1 MRNLDI
7 RRADWSPGR
16 TMDFR
21 LTAAQEEMQRKVRQF
36 AEQEIGPVVNEFD
49 SHSGFPERVV
59 LGMARLG
66 LLGLTV
72 PPEYGGTFTDTLSYV
87 LAVEEVSR
95 VCGGHGLILAAHNSL
110 GNAHIAMFG
119 SEEQKKKYLPPIA
132 RGESLSAWALT
143 EPGAGS
149 DAGGTMTT
157 AIAQGDSYILNGSK
171 LFIISGNVASTF
183 VIMASTDRAKGTRG
197 ISSFIMER
205 DTPGFRVGELE
216 DKLGVRASSTA
227 ELFFDNAPVP
237 KANLMGKEGEGFKQA
252 LQNLDGGRISISAF
266 SLGMAQGIL
275 DDCLRFLREPEGAR
289 LARSQ
294 AVQFQMARL
303 ATETEAARLLV
314 YRCAYMKDAK
324 IPYSKESAMAKLYA
338 SETASRNGMAC
349 VQLMGPAGLTRKYAV
364 ERLTRDAKLAEIGE
378 GTSEIQKLVISRQLG
393 LG

>member
-1 MRNLDI
+1 MR
-7 RRADWSPGR
+7 
-16 TMDFR
+16 
-21 LTAAQEEMQRKVRQF
+21 RKVREF
-36 AEQEIGPVVNEFD
+36 AVKEIGPVVNEFD
-49 SHSGFPERVV
+49 QHSGFPEKIVG
-59 LGMARLG
+59 GMARLG

-72 PPEYGGTFTDTLSYV
+72 PKEYGGTFTDTLSYV
-87 LAVEEVSR
+87 IAVEEVSR

-132 RGESLSAWALT
+132 SGDSLSAWGLT

-149 DAGGTMTT
+149 DAGGTQTT
-157 AIAQGDSYILNGSK
+157 AVLQGDRYILNGSK
-171 LFIISGNVASTF
+171 LFITSGDVASTF
-183 VIMASTDRAKGTRG
+183 VIMASTDKTRGTRG
-197 ISSFIMER
+197 ISAFIVER
-205 DTPGFRVGELE
+205 KTPGFRVGELE

-227 ELFFDNAPVP
+227 ELFFDNSPVP
-237 KANLMGKEGEGFKQA
+237 KENLLGKEGEGFKQA
-252 LQNLDGGRISISAF
+252 LKNLDGGRISIAAL

-275 DDCLRFLREPEGAR
+275 DDCMRFLREPEGAA

-294 AVQFQMARL
+294 AVQFQMASL

-314 YRCAYMKDAK
+314 YRCACMKDNR
-324 IPYSKESAMAKLYA
+324 IPYTKESAMAKFYA

-378 GTSEIQKLVISRQLG
+378 GTSEIQKLVISRALG
-393 LG
+393 LPKGKEE

>member
-1 MRNLDI
+1 
-7 RRADWSPGR
+7 
-16 TMDFR
+16 MDFSWNEEQR
-21 LTAAQEEMQRKVRQF
+21 LWRQTVRDFAQREIAPRVR
-36 AEQEIGPVVNEFD
+36 EIDTEGHIP
-49 SHSGFPERVV
+49 PEIIK
-59 LGMARLG
+59 GMARLG
-66 LLGLTV
+66 LMGLTV
-72 PPEYGGTFTDTLSYV
+72 PKEYGGTFTDTLSYV

-95 VCGGHGLILAAHNSL
+95 VCGGFGLLLAAHNSL
-110 GNAHIAMFG
+110 GNAHINMFG

-132 RGESLSAWALT
+132 GGREMSAWGLT

-149 DAGGTMTT
+149 DAGGTATT
-157 AIAQGDSYILNGSK
+157 AVLQGDKYILNGSK
-171 LFIISGNVASTF
+171 LFITSGNVASTF
-183 VIMASTDRAKGTRG
+183 VIMASTDKSKGTRG
-197 ISSFIMER
+197 ISAFIVER
-205 DTPGFRVGELE
+205 KTPGFRVGELE

-237 KANLMGKEGEGFKQA
+237 RENLMGREGEGFKQA
-252 LQNLDGGRISISAF
+252 LANLDGGRISIAAF

-275 DDCLRFLREPEGAR
+275 DDCLRFFREPEGAR

-294 AVQFQMARL
+294 AAQFQLARL

-314 YRCAYMKDAK
+314 YRCAYMKDHK
-324 IPYSKESAMAKLYA
+324 LPYGRESAMAKFYA

-349 VQLMGPAGLTRKYAV
+349 LQLMGPAGLTRKYAV

>member
-1 MRNLDI
+1 
-7 RRADWSPGR
+7 
-16 TMDFR
+16 MDFR
-21 LTAAQEEMQRKVRQF
+21 LTGAQEEMRRKVREF
-36 AEQEIGPVVNEFD
+36 AVKEIGPVVNEFD
-49 SHSGFPERVV
+49 QHSGFPEKIVG
-59 LGMARLG
+59 GMARLG

-72 PPEYGGTFTDTLSYV
+72 PKEYGGTFTDTLSYV
-87 LAVEEVSR
+87 IAVEEVSR

-132 RGESLSAWALT
+132 SGDSLSAWGLT

-149 DAGGTMTT
+149 DAGGTQTT
-157 AIAQGDSYILNGSK
+157 AVLQGDRYILNGSK
-171 LFIISGNVASTF
+171 LFITSGDVASTF
-183 VIMASTDRAKGTRG
+183 VIMASTDKTRGTRG
-197 ISSFIMER
+197 ISAFIVER
-205 DTPGFRVGELE
+205 KTPGFRVGELE

-227 ELFFDNAPVP
+227 ELFFDNSPVP
-237 KANLMGKEGEGFKQA
+237 KENLLGKEGEGFKQA
-252 LQNLDGGRISISAF
+252 LKNLDGGRISIAAL

-275 DDCLRFLREPEGAR
+275 DDCMRFLREPEGAA

-294 AVQFQMARL
+294 AVQFQMASL

-314 YRCAYMKDAK
+314 YRCACMKDNR
-324 IPYSKESAMAKLYA
+324 IPYTKESAMAKFYA

-378 GTSEIQKLVISRQLG
+378 GTSEIQKLVISRALG
-393 LG
+393 LPKGKEE